1 MSLAASAAAPVPLV
15 VDRASAAKAARDTPQ
30 GRLAQ
35 AVFAL
40 PHVSRDFE
48 VLSKRGAQQLAAQV
62 LLCSPV
68 SLVEAVLQLKDDVA
82 RSRGSSAA
90 GGLAHEEILRRIRAI
105 TRNHALP
112 CLRRTDWKGNT
123 KPDHVGLVYIIL
135 LTISA
140 ADIHRECLRVLVK
153 GEAVSQM
160 FHEQLGDGYKIML
173 SQVGLVCT

>member
-1 MSLAASAAAPVPLV
+1 MSLAATAAAPAPLV
-15 VDRASAAKAARDTPQ
+15 VARATAVKAARDTPQ
-30 GRLAQ
+30 GKLAQ

-40 PHVSRDFE
+40 PHVTKDFE
-48 VLSKRGAQQLAAQV
+48 VLGKRGAQQLAAQV
-62 LLCSPV
+62 LLCSPI
-68 SLVEAVLQLKDDVA
+68 SLVEAVLQLKEDMA
-82 RSRGSSAA
+82 RSQGSSAA
-90 GGLAHEEILRRIRAI
+90 GGLAHDEILRRIRAI

-112 CLRRTDWKGNT
+112 CLRRTDWKGSK

-160 FHEQLGDGYKIML
+160 FHEQLGDGYKLML
-173 SQVGLVCT
+173 SQVGHCRL